1 MWGFDHRQSRPVTS
15 ELLDLA
21 EQGVLTWEQLARD
34 ALGWMSEHD
43 VKKFAQA
50 NDYLQEQEHEE
61 DFDSVDAD
69 S

>member
-1 MWGFDHRQSRPVTS
+1 MRGFDHRLSRPVTS

-34 ALGWMSEHD
+34 ALGWMSEAE
-43 VKKFAQA
+43 VQRFAQA

-61 DFDSVDAD
+61 DADAD
-69 S
+69 A

>member
-1 MWGFDHRQSRPVTS
+1 MWGFDHRLSRPVTC

-34 ALGWMSEHD
+34 ALGWMSEAE
-43 VKKFAQA
+43 VQRFAQA

-61 DFDSVDAD
+61 DADAD
-69 S
+69 A

>member
-1 MWGFDHRQSRPVTS
+1 MWGFDHRLSRPVTS

-34 ALGWMSEHD
+34 ALGWMSEAE
-43 VKKFAQA
+43 VQQFAQS

-61 DFDSVDAD
+61 DADAD
-69 S
+69 A